1 MLYKHQTMTLTAREH
16 AFSDFRHVKT
26 EKDNIKDKDYNG

>member
-1 MLYKHQTMTLTAREH
+1 MLYKHQMTTLAAPEH

-26 EKDNIKDKDYNG
+26 EKDNIKDKDNNG

>member
-1 MLYKHQTMTLTAREH
+1 MLYKHQTITLAAPEN
-16 AFSDFRHVKT
+16 AFSNFRHVKT